1 LLHWWPTPWSAVDDA
16 AWRTRTQSYM
26 ELEHITAILK
36 KLRRDVAKGST
47 PSVRRERE
55 LYSALL
61 GLVDFVE
68 ELDAGLVLAGAM
80 DIGSR
85 LTRLEER
92 LQERGSVSASRETP
106 RG

>member
-36 KLRRDVAKGST
+36 KLRREVAKGST
-47 PSVRRERE
+47 PEVKRERE
-55 LYSALL
+55 LYPALL
-61 GLVDFVE
+61 GLVEFVE
-68 ELDAGLVLAGAM
+68 ELDTGLVLAGAV

-92 LQERGSVSASRETP
+92 LQERVKRQSTEASP
-106 RG
+106 S